1 VIWTRLLVNKTA
13 VITGAGS
20 QRGIGRATAK
30 LFAAHGARIAAVD
43 IDGEAVLD
51 VATELGAQHR
61 AWCCDVS
68 DPAECNETVAQIV
81 DDFQGIDIMVNS
93 AGVVFGT
100 PILEITQREYDT
112 VLDNNLRG
120 SFLMSQAVIPHMRT
134 KSAGSIIC
142 ISSIAGETGGGV
154 FGSSHYAAA
163 KSGIF
168 GLVKALARELAPD
181 GIRANAVAPGP
192 VDNDFTK
199 GSMTQE
205 IKDEIAK
212 KIPLGRLATPDDIAN
227 VCLFLASDLSS
238 YVTGTVFDVN
248 GGLLMH

>member
-1 VIWTRLLVNKTA
+1 
-13 VITGAGS
+13 
-20 QRGIGRATAK
+20 
-30 LFAAHGARIAAVD
+30 
-43 IDGEAVLD
+43 
-51 VATELGAQHR
+51 
-61 AWCCDVS
+61 
-68 DPAECNETVAQIV
+68 
-81 DDFQGIDIMVNS
+81 M
-93 AGVVFGT
+93 
-100 PILEITQREYDT
+100 
-112 VLDNNLRG
+112 
-120 SFLMSQAVIPHMRT
+120 
-134 KSAGSIIC
+134 
-142 ISSIAGETGGGV
+142 